1 MVIKDLELLTI
12 LQARMS
18 STRLPGKVMADLN
31 GKPMILRQINR
42 ITQAQRVSK
51 LVVATSTDP
60 SDDVLEDF
68 LVSEGIEVFRGELK
82 NVFSRFF
89 ELILKYQPQ
98 NIVRLTA
105 DCPLVMPRLIDE
117 MVAFFD
123 RSEYDYLSNTLIRN
137 YPDGLDI
144 EIFRAQTLVML
155 KEVQMTSQEEEH
167 VTSGIYSRPDKFQCG
182 NFSNLTGQV
191 HGRWTVDYQEDLEF
205 VRKVYSEF
213 IGREESFTFDE
224 VMLALPRIGFIP
236 K

>member
-31 GKPMILRQINR
+31 GKPMILRQIDR
-42 ITQAQRVSK
+42 ITQAQQVSK
-51 LVVATSTDP
+51 FVVATSTDP
-60 SDDVLEDF
+60 SDDVLEDL
-68 LVSEGIEVFRGELK
+68 LVSEGIEVFRGDLK

-89 ELILKYQPQ
+89 ELTLKYQPQ
-98 NIVRLTA
+98 NVIRLTA

-117 MVAFFD
+117 MVDFFH
-123 RSEYDYLSNTLIRN
+123 RSEYDYVSNTLIRN

-155 KEVQMTSQEEEH
+155 KAGQMTSEEEEH
-167 VTSGIYSRPDKFQCG
+167 VTSGIYGHRDKFQCG

-191 HGRWTVDYQEDLEF
+191 RGRWTVDYQEDLDF
-205 VRKVYSEF
+205 IRKVYSEF

-224 VMLALPRIGFIP
+224 VMLALE
-236 K
+236 KL